1 MVHSVYVG
9 ESKSGPSGQQV
20 EDTKVQKLTYRT
32 EVWKPKCGSMEK
44 TSISVFSVLLTY
56 DCVCQGLL
64 DKR

>member
-1 MVHSVYVG
+1 MVHSVYVS
-9 ESKSGPSGQQV
+9 ESESAPSAQQM
-20 EDTKVQKLTYRT
+20 EDTKVRKLKYGT

>member
-9 ESKSGPSGQQV
+9 ESESGPSGQQV
-20 EDTKVQKLTYRT
+20 EDTKVRKLTYRM
-32 EVWKPKCGSMEK
+32 EVWKPKFESMEK